1 MKRLLLA
8 SALALAACSR
18 ADEAPPPAQDA
29 AVAAAAAPEGGDR
42 QLLWGDTHVHTNNS
56 VDAFM
61 SGAANA
67 DIDTAYRYARGLPV
81 INPRTGARVRI
92 DRPYDFIVIADHAEN
107 LAISNR
113 VVQREPRIL
122 GTASGRKLREILD
135 TQNGRAITSALMGGA
150 GLSAEERERQSAEM
164 TAPEV
169 LQAGWEGQV
178 AAAERHNR
186 PGEFT
191 AMIGWEWT
199 STPDMRNLH
208 RVVFTDADGD
218 VARRFVPFANYMSD
232 RPEDL
237 WAFFEETK
245 ARTGADFVAMPHN
258 SNLSDGR
265 MFRLTDSDGS
275 AFTAAYA
282 GRRAAWEPVTEITQY
297 KGSSETHPALAPRD
311 EFAGF
316 ELRNMLLTGVRTEVS
331 SGSYVRSALLA
342 GLAEEQRLGVNPF
355 RLGII
360 GSTDTHTGFSSVL
373 EEGFLG
379 KLGEDQ
385 LPRERLG
392 PDKAPIIFPAAEMSA
407 SGLAGVWADR
417 NDRRAIFD
425 AFRRREVYGTS
436 GPRIA
441 LRLFAGYGFA
451 EGDEKA
457 RDFAA
462 LGYRLGVP
470 MGGQLAPSRGAAP
483 VLVIRAV
490 KDPDTAGLDRIQV
503 VKGWVDA
510 RGQVHETIYDVAWS
524 GHRVRRSDGTLPP
537 LASRIDVARARN
549 DLAAGAAEL
558 TAFWRDP
565 EFDAARPA
573 FYYVRVLQA
582 PTLRHHVYDAL
593 ALGID
598 PAALDLPPTIHER
611 AWSSPVW
618 YRP

>member
-1 MKRLLLA
+1 MRRAFVL
-8 SALALAACSR
+8 STLALAACSA
-18 ADEAPPPAQDA
+18 ADEAPPVAQDP
-29 AVAAAAAPEGGDR
+29 AVAQAAAPDGGDR
-42 QLLWGDTHVHTNNS
+42 QLLWGDTHVHTSNS

-92 DRPYDFIVIADHAEN
+92 DRPLDFIVVADHAEN
-107 LAISNR
+107 LGISMR
-113 VVQREPRIL
+113 MVRGDEGVL
-122 GTASGRKLREILD
+122 GLPFGRKLRALYDEKG
-135 TQNGRAITSALMGGA
+135 GRAVTSALMGGQ
-150 GLSAEERERQSAEM
+150 GLSPEEFARQNDEAHL
-164 TAPEV
+164 PHV
-169 LQAGWEGQV
+169 LQAGWEAQV
-178 AAAERHNR
+178 DAAERFNE
-186 PGEFT
+186 PGVFT

-199 STPDMRNLH
+199 STPDVRNLH

-218 VARRFVPFANYMSD
+218 VARRFVPFANWMSD
-232 RPEDL
+232 KPEDL
-237 WAFFEETK
+237 WSFFEETR

-265 MFRLTDSDGS
+265 MFRLTDSAGN

-282 GRRAAWEPVTEITQY
+282 SRRAEWEPVTEITQY
-297 KGSSETHPALAPRD
+297 KGTSETHPALAPRD

-316 ELRNMLLTGVRTEVS
+316 ELRNMLLTGVPTEAQA
-331 SGSYVRSALLA
+331 GSYVRSALLA
-342 GLAEEQRLGVNPF
+342 GLAEERRIGANPF

-360 GSTDTHTGFSSVL
+360 GSTDSHTGFVSVL

-392 PDKAPIIFPAAEMSA
+392 PDKAQIIFPAAEMSA

-417 NDRRAIFD
+417 NDRRSIFD

-436 GPRIA
+436 GPRIM
-441 LRLFAGYGFA
+441 LRLFAGYGFSP
-451 EGDEKA
+451 GDEKA
-457 RDFAA
+457 RDFPG
-462 LGYRLGVP
+462 LGYRGGVP
-470 MGGQLAPSRGAAP
+470 MGGQLAPARGGAP
-483 VLVIRAV
+483 VFVIRAV
-490 KDPDTAGLDRIQV
+490 KDPETAGLDRVQV
-503 VKGWVDA
+503 IKGWVDA
-510 RGQVHETIYDVAWS
+510 GGELHEKIFEVAWA
-524 GHRVRRSDGTLPP
+524 GNRARRADGSLPP
-537 LASRIDVARARN
+537 LASRVDVARARN

-565 EFDAARPA
+565 EFDRASHA

-598 PAALDLPPTIHER
+598 PLTLDLPATIQER

>member
-8 SALALAACSR
+8 PIAALAACTP
-18 ADEAPPPAQDA
+18 ATEAPRPAEDA
-29 AVAAAAAPEGGDR
+29 AIAEAAAAAGGDR
-42 QLLWGDTHVHTNNS
+42 QLLWGDTHVHTSNS

-81 INPRTGARVRI
+81 TNPRTGARVRI
-92 DRPYDFIVIADHAEN
+92 DRPLDFIVVADHAEN

-113 VVQREPRIL
+113 VVNDDPGIL
-122 GTASGRKLREILD
+122 GLPFGQTLREIYD
-135 TQNGRAITSALMGGA
+135 ARGGRAVTSAMMGGQ
-150 GLSAEERERQSAEM
+150 GLTPEELARQTAEAHL
-164 TAPEV
+164 PEV
-169 LQAGWEGQV
+169 LQAGWEGQI

-199 STPDMRNLH
+199 SAPNMRNLH

-218 VARRFVPFANYMSD
+218 TARQFVPFANWMSD
-232 RPEDL
+232 KPEDL
-237 WAFFEETK
+237 WGFFEETK

-258 SNLSDGR
+258 ANLSDGR
-265 MFRLTDSDGS
+265 MFALADSAGD

-282 GRRAAWEPVTEITQY
+282 SRRAAWEPVMEITQY

-316 ELRNMLLTGVRTEVS
+316 ELRNMLLTGVPTEAQA
-331 SGSYVRSALLA
+331 GSYVRPALLN
-342 GLAEEQRLGVNPF
+342 GLAEERRIGANPF
-355 RLGII
+355 RLGVV
-360 GSTDTHTGFSSVL
+360 GSTDTHTGFVSVL

-392 PDKAPIIFPAAEMSA
+392 PGKAQIIFPAAEMSA

-417 NDRRAIFD
+417 NDRRSIFA

-436 GPRIA
+436 GPRIM
-441 LRLFAGYGFA
+441 LRLFAGYGFSP
-451 EGDEKA
+451 GDEKA
-457 RDFAA
+457 RDFAGF
-462 LGYRLGVP
+462 GYRGGVP
-470 MGGQLAPSRGAAP
+470 MGGQLAPSRGGAP
-483 VLVIRAV
+483 ILLIRAV
-490 KDPDTAGLDRIQV
+490 KDPETAGLDRVQV
-503 VKGWVDA
+503 IKGWVDA
-510 RGQVHETIYDVAWS
+510 RGELHEKIFEVAWA
-524 GHRVRRSDGTLPP
+524 GNRARLSDGSLPP
-537 LASRIDVARARN
+537 LASRVDVARARN

-565 EFDAARPA
+565 EFDPASHA

-598 PAALDLPPTIHER
+598 PATLDLPPTIQER